1 VATCRFCSKEAG
13 FLKSEHQEC
22 AAKHNAGLSKLY
34 PLAWDALL
42 HLEKSLASLPHTTPP
57 RARLDDEQ
65 TYAVATTT
73 LEPVN
78 KQLEEVRSSSF
89 CSQEEKTAALIASW
103 RQGLEWFTSEKYLS
117 PSESASLLG
126 YATFFKIPLATLK
139 ETGDLGAFSVYS
151 NVSEIQR
158 GGTPDP
164 WPKALPFIFEKGE
177 TPFWHG
183 LNIVLAENRTIRSY
197 GGGSGGFSI
206 RVAPG
211 LYTRVGAFRGH
222 PIDVTSV
229 QGVDIGEMVLTD
241 RQIYFSGP
249 KVTLKIRYGSIV
261 ALEAFEDGIGVR
273 TEGGPA
279 KIFGVGEQLKRPGL
293 IGWYLHSVISLFC
306 QRAAK

>member
-1 VATCRFCSKEAG
+1 VATCRFCGKKAG

-22 AAKHNAGLSKLY
+22 AAKHEDGLSKLY
-34 PLAWDALL
+34 SLALDALL
-42 HLEKSLASLPHTTPP
+42 QFEKSLASLPDTTP
-57 RARLDDEQ
+57 AQTRLDDEQ
-65 TYAVATTT
+65 VNALATAT

-78 KQLEEVRSSSF
+78 QQLEEVRSSSF
-89 CSQEEKTAALIASW
+89 CSQEEKSAALIAAW
-103 RQGLEWFTSEKYLS
+103 RQGLERFTSEKYLS
-117 PSESASLLG
+117 PSESASLFS
-126 YATFFKIPLATLK
+126 YMEFFNIPLATLT
-139 ETGDLGAFSVYS
+139 ETGDLGAFSVFS
-151 NVSEIQR
+151 KVSEIQR
-158 GGTPDP
+158 GRTPDP
-164 WPKALPFIFEKGE
+164 WPKELPFIFERGE

-183 LNIVLAENRTIRSY
+183 IDIGLAENRTTRSY
-197 GGGSGGFSI
+197 EGGSGGLSI

-222 PIDVTSV
+222 PIGVTSV
-229 QGVDIGEMVLTD
+229 QLVDIGEMVLTD

-279 KIFGVGEQLKRPGL
+279 KIFGVGEQWKRPGL